1 MAGYLVNHYK
11 SIYRIMPVID
21 KSTNDFAR
29 DCTGKIDKDNVYIAC
44 YYDIKIWHYG
54 GSKLIAYIPSLQR
67 GHNIIKSLKKA
78 GVNVFDC
85 DDSDEEVMFKFNASD
100 IETVTSFIK
109 PKTSGASISPFS
121 SKNLPK
127 AKVDIPEDKMAK
139 YKSLISKLDNPLAI
153 RGFNTSF
160 LDNILA
166 KKLRPKGKRKPFDY
180 KSDQKAMKLSH
191 DVKGYIYAKGMFDD
205 YLDYLEKEIDSH
217 SNK

>member
-85 DDSDEEVMFKFNASD
+85 DDSDEEVIFKFDASD
-100 IETVTSFIK
+100 IETVTLFIR
-109 PKTSGASISPFS
+109 PKTSGAGISPFS

-127 AKVDIPEDKMAK
+127 ANVDIPEDKLAK
-139 YKSLISKLDNPLAI
+139 YKSLISKLDSPLAI

-160 LDNILA
+160 LDNVLA

-180 KSDQKAMKLSH
+180 KSNQKAMKLSH

-217 SNK
+217 LNK

>member
-85 DDSDEEVMFKFNASD
+85 DDSDEEVIFKFDASD

-109 PKTSGASISPFS
+109 PKTSGAGISPFS

-127 AKVDIPEDKMAK
+127 ANVDIPENEMAK

-160 LDNILA
+160 LDNVLA

-180 KSDQKAMKLSH
+180 NKDMKNMMLSH
-191 DVKGYIYAKGMFDD
+191 DTKGYIFKRGLWED
-205 YLDYLEKEIDSH
+205 YLDYLEKEINSH
-217 SNK
+217 LNK

>member
-85 DDSDEEVMFKFNASD
+85 DDSDEEVIFKFDASD

-109 PKTSGASISPFS
+109 PKTSGAGISPFS

-127 AKVDIPEDKMAK
+127 ANVDIPENEMAK

-160 LDNILA
+160 LDNVLA

-180 KSDQKAMKLSH
+180 KSDQKAMKLSR
-191 DVKGYIYAKGMFDD
+191 DIKGYIYTKGMFDD
-205 YLDYLEKEIDSH
+205 YLEYLGKEIDSYL
-217 SNK
+217 NK

>member
-85 DDSDEEVMFKFNASD
+85 DDSDEEVIFKFDASD

-109 PKTSGASISPFS
+109 PKTSGAGISPFS

-127 AKVDIPEDKMAK
+127 ANVDIPENEMAK

>member
-29 DCTGKIDKDNVYIAC
+29 DYTGKIDKDNVYIAC

-85 DDSDEEVMFKFNASD
+85 DDSDEEVIFKFDASD

-109 PKTSGASISPFS
+109 PKTSGAGISPFS

-127 AKVDIPEDKMAK
+127 ANVDIPEDKLAK

-160 LDNILA
+160 LDNVLA

-180 KSDQKAMKLSH
+180 KSDMMAMKLSH
-191 DVKGYIYAKGMFDD
+191 DVKGYIWSKGLFED
-205 YLDYLEKEIDSH
+205 YLEFLEKEIDSYL
-217 SNK
+217 NN

>member
-29 DCTGKIDKDNVYIAC
+29 DYTGKIDKDNVYIAC

-85 DDSDEEVMFKFNASD
+85 DDSDEEVIFKFDASD

-109 PKTSGASISPFS
+109 PKTSGAGISPFS

-127 AKVDIPEDKMAK
+127 ANVNIPEDKLAK

-160 LDNILA
+160 LDNVLA

-180 KSDQKAMKLSH
+180 KSDMMAMKLSH
-191 DVKGYIYAKGMFDD
+191 DVKGYIWSKGLFED
-205 YLDYLEKEIDSH
+205 YLEFLEKEIDSYL
-217 SNK
+217 NN

>member
-85 DDSDEEVMFKFNASD
+85 DDSDEEVIFKFDASD
-100 IETVTSFIK
+100 IETVTLFIK
-109 PKTSGASISPFS
+109 PKTSGAGISPFS

-127 AKVDIPEDKMAK
+127 ANVDIPENKLAK

>member
-29 DCTGKIDKDNVYIAC
+29 DYTGKIDKDNVYIAC

-85 DDSDEEVMFKFNASD
+85 DDSDEEVIFKFDASD

-109 PKTSGASISPFS
+109 PKTSGAGISPFS

-127 AKVDIPEDKMAK
+127 ANVYIPEDKLAK
-139 YKSLISKLDNPLAI
+139 YKSLISKLDNPLDI

-160 LDNILA
+160 LNNVLA

-180 KSDQKAMKLSH
+180 KSDMIAMKLSH
-191 DVKGYIYAKGMFDD
+191 DVKGYIWSKGLFED
-205 YLDYLEKEIDSH
+205 YLEFLEKEIDSYL
-217 SNK
+217 NN

>member
-29 DCTGKIDKDNVYIAC
+29 DYTGKIDKDNVYIAC

-85 DDSDEEVMFKFNASD
+85 DDSDEEVIFKFDASD

-109 PKTSGASISPFS
+109 PKTSGAAISPFS

-127 AKVDIPEDKMAK
+127 ANVDIPEDKLAK

-160 LDNILA
+160 LDNVLA
-166 KKLRPKGKRKPFDY
+166 KKLRPKGRRKPFDY
-180 KSDQKAMKLSH
+180 KSDMMAMKLSH
-191 DVKGYIYAKGMFDD
+191 DVKGYIWSKGLFED
-205 YLDYLEKEIDSH
+205 YLEFLEKEIDSYL
-217 SNK
+217 NN

>member
-78 GVNVFDC
+78 DVNVFDC
-85 DDSDEEVMFKFNASD
+85 DDSDEEVIFKFDASD
-100 IETVTSFIK
+100 IETVTLFIK
-109 PKTSGASISPFS
+109 PKTSGAGISPFS

-127 AKVDIPEDKMAK
+127 ANVDIPEDKLAK

-160 LDNILA
+160 LDNVLA

-191 DVKGYIYAKGMFDD
+191 DVKGYIYAKGIFDD

>member
-29 DCTGKIDKDNVYIAC
+29 DCTGKIDEDNVYIAC

-54 GSKLIAYIPSLQR
+54 GSKLIVYIPSLQR

-78 GVNVFDC
+78 GVDVFDC
-85 DDSDEEVMFKFNASD
+85 DDSDEEVVFKFDASD

-121 SKNLPK
+121 LKNLPK
-127 AKVDIPEDKMAK
+127 VKVDIPEDKLAK

-160 LDNILA
+160 LDDVLA

-180 KSDQKAMKLSH
+180 KSDQKMMKLSH

>member
-29 DCTGKIDKDNVYIAC
+29 DYTGKIDKDNVYIAC

-85 DDSDEEVMFKFNASD
+85 DDSDEEVIFKFDASD

-109 PKTSGASISPFS
+109 PKTSGAGISPFS

-127 AKVDIPEDKMAK
+127 ANVDIPKDKLAK

-160 LDNILA
+160 LDNVLA

>member
-85 DDSDEEVMFKFNASD
+85 DDSDEEVIFKFDASD

-109 PKTSGASISPFS
+109 PKTSGAGISPFS

-127 AKVDIPEDKMAK
+127 ANVDIPENEMAK

-160 LDNILA
+160 LNNVLA

>member
-85 DDSDEEVMFKFNASD
+85 DDSDEEVIFKFDASD
-100 IETVTSFIK
+100 IEAVTSFIK
-109 PKTSGASISPFS
+109 PKTSGAGISPFS

-127 AKVDIPEDKMAK
+127 ANVDIPENKLAK
-139 YKSLISKLDNPLAI
+139 YKSLISKLDSPLAI

-160 LDNILA
+160 LDNVLA

-180 KSDQKAMKLSH
+180 KSDMMAMKLSH
-191 DVKGYIYAKGMFDD
+191 DVKGYIWSKGLFED
-205 YLDYLEKEIDSH
+205 YLEFLEKEIDSYL
-217 SNK
+217 NN

>member
-1 MAGYLVNHYK
+1 
-11 SIYRIMPVID
+11 MPVID

-85 DDSDEEVMFKFNASD
+85 DDSDEEVIFKFDASD

-109 PKTSGASISPFS
+109 PKTSGAGISPFS

-127 AKVDIPEDKMAK
+127 ANVNIPEDKLAK

-160 LDNILA
+160 LDNVLA
-166 KKLRPKGKRKPFDY
+166 KKLRPKGRRKPFDY
-180 KSDQKAMKLSH
+180 KSDMMAMKLSH
-191 DVKGYIYAKGMFDD
+191 DVKGYIWSKGLFED
-205 YLDYLEKEIDSH
+205 YLEFLEKEIDSYL
-217 SNK
+217 NN

>member
-85 DDSDEEVMFKFNASD
+85 DDSDEEVIFKFDASD

-109 PKTSGASISPFS
+109 PKTSGAGISPFS

-127 AKVDIPEDKMAK
+127 ANVDIPENEMAK

-160 LDNILA
+160 LNNVLA

-205 YLDYLEKEIDSH
+205 YLDYLEKKIDSH

>member
-85 DDSDEEVMFKFNASD
+85 DDSDEEVIFKFDASD

-109 PKTSGASISPFS
+109 PKTSGAGISPFS

-127 AKVDIPEDKMAK
+127 ANVNIPEDKLAK

-160 LDNILA
+160 LDNVLA
-166 KKLRPKGKRKPFDY
+166 KKLRPKGRRKPFDY
-180 KSDQKAMKLSH
+180 KSDMMAMKLSH
-191 DVKGYIYAKGMFDD
+191 DVKGYIWSKGLFED
-205 YLDYLEKEIDSH
+205 YLEFLEKEIDSYL
-217 SNK
+217 NN

>member
-85 DDSDEEVMFKFNASD
+85 DDSDEEVIFKFDASD
-100 IETVTSFIK
+100 IKTVTSFIK
-109 PKTSGASISPFS
+109 PKTSGAGISPFS

-127 AKVDIPEDKMAK
+127 ANVDIPEDKLAK

-160 LDNILA
+160 LDNVLA

-191 DVKGYIYAKGMFDD
+191 DVKGYIYAKEMFDD

>member
-29 DCTGKIDKDNVYIAC
+29 DYTGKIDKDNVYIAC

-85 DDSDEEVMFKFNASD
+85 DDSDEEVIFKFDASD

-109 PKTSGASISPFS
+109 PKTSGAGISPFS

-127 AKVDIPEDKMAK
+127 ANVDIPEDKLAK

>member
-78 GVNVFDC
+78 GINVFDC
-85 DDSDEEVMFKFNASD
+85 DDSDEEVIFKFDASD

-109 PKTSGASISPFS
+109 PKTSGAGISPFS

-127 AKVDIPEDKMAK
+127 ANVDIPEDKLAK

-160 LDNILA
+160 LDNVLA

-205 YLDYLEKEIDSH
+205 YLDYLEKEIGSH

>member
-85 DDSDEEVMFKFNASD
+85 DDSDEEVIFKFDASD
-100 IETVTSFIK
+100 IETVTLFIK
-109 PKTSGASISPFS
+109 PKTSGAGISPFS

-127 AKVDIPEDKMAK
+127 ANVDIPEDKLAK

>member
-85 DDSDEEVMFKFNASD
+85 DDSDEEVIFKFDASD

-109 PKTSGASISPFS
+109 PKTSGACISPFS

-127 AKVDIPEDKMAK
+127 ANVDIPEDKLAK

-160 LDNILA
+160 LDNVLA

-180 KSDQKAMKLSH
+180 KSDMMAMKLSH
-191 DVKGYIYAKGMFDD
+191 DVKGYIWSKGLFED
-205 YLDYLEKEIDSH
+205 YLEFLEKEIDSYL
-217 SNK
+217 NN

>member
-85 DDSDEEVMFKFNASD
+85 DDSDEEVIFKFDASD

-109 PKTSGASISPFS
+109 PKTSGAGISPFS

-127 AKVDIPEDKMAK
+127 ANVDIPKDKLAK

-160 LDNILA
+160 LDNVLA

-180 KSDQKAMKLSH
+180 KSDMMAMKLSH
-191 DVKGYIYAKGMFDD
+191 DVKGYIWSKGLFED
-205 YLDYLEKEIDSH
+205 YLEFLEKEIDSYL
-217 SNK
+217 NN